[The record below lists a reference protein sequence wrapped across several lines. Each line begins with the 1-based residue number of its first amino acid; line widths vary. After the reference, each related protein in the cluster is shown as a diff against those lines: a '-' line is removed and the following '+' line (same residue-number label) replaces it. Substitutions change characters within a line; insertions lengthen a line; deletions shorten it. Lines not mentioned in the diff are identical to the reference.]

1 MTNKEKSITIGDFQ
15 TVRLEGKSQNEVGYR
30 VSFKTEIEAEKWLEE
45 YSRVT
50 RTSWIV
56 LQTYPDAV
64 R

>member
-1 MTNKEKSITIGDFQ
+1 MSEKEITIGVFE
-15 TVRLEGKSQNEVGYR
+15 TVRLEEKRQNEVEYR

-45 YSRVT
+45 YSRVS

-56 LQTYPDAV
+56 LQTYPHAV